1 MVSNPR
7 NSGYSMFI
15 AIVIFGVGSKILKEA
30 KKEGVSG
37 GTIFFRKRSSKKSY
51 ARTIRTR

>member
-15 AIVIFGVGSKILKEA
+15 AIVNFGVGSKILKEA
-30 KKEGVSG
+30 KKKEYQAEPY
-37 GTIFFRKRSSKKSY
+37 F
-51 ARTIRTR
+51 